1 MNIQAVV
8 RQYILEKYLAG
19 EYSEGFEDTTPLI
32 SSGIIDSIGVLD
44 LVNFIESRFKIE
56 FMPREIAP
64 HNLETVEQI
73 QLAIQK
79 KLDTKSGVSPNL

>member
-8 RQYILEKYLAG
+8 RQYILENHLRG
-19 EYSEGFEDTTPLI
+19 EYSKGFEDTTPLI

-44 LVNFIESRFKIE
+44 LVNFIESRFQIE

-73 QLAIQK
+73 YLAIQK
-79 KLDTKSGVSPNL
+79 KLDTKRAAPANT

>member
-1 MNIQAVV
+1 MDIQAVV
-8 RQYILEKYLAG
+8 RQYILEKHLRG
-19 EYSEGFEDTTPLI
+19 EYGEGFEDTTPLI

-44 LVNFIESRFKIE
+44 LVNFIETRFKIE

-73 QLAIQK
+73 HLAIQK
-79 KLDTKSGVSPNL
+79 KLDTKTGVSSNP